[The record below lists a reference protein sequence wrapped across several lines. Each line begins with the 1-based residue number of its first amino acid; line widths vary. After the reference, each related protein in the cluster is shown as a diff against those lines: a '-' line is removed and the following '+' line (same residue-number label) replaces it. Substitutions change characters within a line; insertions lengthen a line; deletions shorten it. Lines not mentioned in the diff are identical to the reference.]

1 MNFFDGRQTIYA
13 AGRSLAMGRPGKRY
27 DLGLPVRISS
37 RGRLIAFRTAV
48 SGAEK
53 GFVRLFR
60 CYRVG
65 GRH

>member
-1 MNFFDGRQTIYA
+1 MNFFAGTQTIRA
-13 AGRSLAMGRPGKRY
+13 AGCSWAMGRPGKRY
-27 DLGLPVRISS
+27 DRGLAVRISS

-53 GFVRLFR
+53 GFVWLFR